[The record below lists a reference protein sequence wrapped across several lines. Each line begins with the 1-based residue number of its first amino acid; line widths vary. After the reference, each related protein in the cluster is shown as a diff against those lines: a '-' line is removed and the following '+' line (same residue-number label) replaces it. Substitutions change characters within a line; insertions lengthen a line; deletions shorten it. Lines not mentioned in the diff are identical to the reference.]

1 MKAVRVYGAK
11 DVRLEDVDIPDPKA
25 DQVQIKVKYCG
36 ICGSDLHEYTEG
48 LTLPTSRHPISGKKL
63 PITMGHE
70 FSGEVVKVG
79 KGVTDL
85 KVGDPVA
92 VEPLIACGHCAN
104 CRAGKYNLCEN
115 AIGDDGSSNF
125 LGFSDDG
132 GYAEYANVRDFFAHK
147 MPAGMSYELG
157 AVTEPTT
164 VAYEAIKKSGFRLGQ
179 TVAVMGAGPIGLLTA
194 SLLKLGG
201 ATKVYITD
209 VSPERL
215 QKAREMGLTD
225 VLDSSKVD
233 VVKKIKEEVPGG
245 VDIAYDAA
253 GIQATFD
260 TAIRAVKKAGK
271 VMLIALFGKSITVDV
286 TNRLIMQG
294 LDILT
299 TLGYNN
305 DYPTVLRL
313 VSEHPDIFNKVITK
327 KIPLED
333 AIEKGVKA
341 LATDKSQ
348 VKILISPE
356 MK

>member
-1 MKAVRVYGAK
+1 MKAVRIYGAK
-11 DVRLEDVDIPDPKA
+11 DARLEDVTIADPK
-25 DQVQIKVKYCG
+25 DDEVQLKVKYCG

-48 LTLPTSRHPISGKKL
+48 LTLPTVKHPISGQSL
-63 PITMGHE
+63 PIIMGHE
-70 FSGEVVKVG
+70 FAGEVVKVG
-79 KGVTDL
+79 QNVTDL
-85 KVGDPVA
+85 QVGDSVA
-92 VEPLIACGHCAN
+92 VEPLIACGHCDN
-104 CRAGKYNLCEN
+104 CRAGRYNLCEN

-125 LGFSDDG
+125 LGFSADG

-164 VAYEAIKKSGFRLGQ
+164 VAYEAIKKSQLRVGQ

-194 SLLKLGG
+194 TLARLAG

-215 QKAREMGLTD
+215 QKARDLGLTD
-225 VLDSSKVD
+225 VLDSSHGD
-233 VVKKIKEEVPGG
+233 VVEQIKQDTPGG
-245 VDIAYDAA
+245 VDLVYDAA
-253 GIQATFD
+253 GIQTTFD
-260 TAIRAVKKAGK
+260 TAIRVAKKGGR
-271 VMLIALFGKSITVDV
+271 VMLIALFSQKISVDV

-305 DYPTVLRL
+305 DYPAVMRL
-313 VSEHPDIFNKVITK
+313 INEHAETFKKIITK
-327 KIPLED
+327 KIPLSR
-333 AIEKGVKA
+333 AIEDGVKT

-348 VKILISPE
+348 VKILISPT
-356 MK
+356 M

>member
-1 MKAVRVYGAK
+1 MKAVRVYGK
-11 DVRLEDVDIPDPKA
+11 QDVRLEDVTIPEPND
-25 DQVQIKVKYCG
+25 DQVQIKVKFCG
-36 ICGSDLHEYTEG
+36 ICGSDLHEYSEG
-48 LTLPTSRHPISGKKL
+48 LTLPTSRHPLSGKKL

-70 FSGEVVKVG
+70 FAGEVVKVG
-79 KGVTDL
+79 QAVTQL

-92 VEPLIACGHCAN
+92 VEPLIACGHCDN

-125 LGFSDDG
+125 IGFSDDG
-132 GYAEYANVRDFFAHK
+132 GYAEYANIREFFAHK

-164 VAYEAIKKSGFRLGQ
+164 VAYEAIKKSGLREGQ

-194 SLLKLGG
+194 ALAKIAG
-201 ATKVYITD
+201 ATRVFISD
-209 VSPERL
+209 VSKERL
-215 QKAREMGLTD
+215 QKAKELGLTD
-225 VLDSSKVD
+225 LLNPEKDD
-233 VVKKIKEEVPGG
+233 VATTIKQAVPGG
-245 VDIAYDAA
+245 VDIVYDAA

-260 TAIRAVKKAGK
+260 TAIRSVKKAGK
-271 VMLIALFGKSITVDV
+271 VMLIALFAKSITVDV

-305 DYPTVLRL
+305 DYPAVMQIINQHQDL
-313 VSEHPDIFNKVITK
+313 FNQIITK
-327 KIPLED
+327 KIPLD
-333 AIEKGVKA
+333 RAIEDGVKT
-341 LATDKSQ
+341 LAVDKSQ

-356 MK
+356 L

>member
-11 DVRLEDVDIPDPKA
+11 DVRLENIDIPEPQD
-25 DQVQIKVKYCG
+25 DQVQIKVKFCG

-48 LTLPTSRHPISGKKL
+48 LALPTAKHPISGKSL

-79 KGVTDL
+79 NNVTDL
-85 KVGDPVA
+85 KIGDGVA
-92 VEPLIACGHCAN
+92 VEPLIACGYCDN

-147 MPAGMSYELG
+147 MPKDMSYELG

-194 SLLKLGG
+194 TLAKLGG

-215 QKAREMGLTD
+215 QKAKELGLTD
-225 VLDSSKVD
+225 VLNSEKTD
-233 VVKKIKEEVPGG
+233 VVKQIKSEVPGG
-245 VDIAYDAA
+245 VDIVYDAA

-260 TAIRAVKKAGK
+260 TAIRVAKKAGK
-271 VMLIALFGKSITVDV
+271 VMLIALFGKPITVDV

-294 LDILT
+294 LDVVT

-305 DYPTVLRL
+305 DYPTVLRII
-313 VSEHPDIFNKVITK
+313 DANQDTFNKIVTK
-327 KIPLED
+327 KIPLER
-333 AIEKGVKA
+333 AIDD
-341 LATDKSQ
+341 LS
-348 VKILISPE
+348 LIHI
-356 MK
+356 